1 MESLSNKKDI
11 KKLESP
17 EWKKNYVTRLLEDG
31 IKTLIHKDKSVR
43 SSNTKLKHDIVKR
56 SLDSF

>member
-1 MESLSNKKDI
+1 ME
-11 KKLESP
+11 
-17 EWKKNYVTRLLEDG
+17 KNYVTRLLEDG
-31 IKTLIHKDKSVR
+31 IKTLIHNDKSVR

>member
-1 MESLSNKKDI
+1 ME
-11 KKLESP
+11 
-17 EWKKNYVTRLLEDG
+17 KNYVTRLLEDG

-43 SSNTKLKHDIVKR
+43 SWNKKLKHDIVKR